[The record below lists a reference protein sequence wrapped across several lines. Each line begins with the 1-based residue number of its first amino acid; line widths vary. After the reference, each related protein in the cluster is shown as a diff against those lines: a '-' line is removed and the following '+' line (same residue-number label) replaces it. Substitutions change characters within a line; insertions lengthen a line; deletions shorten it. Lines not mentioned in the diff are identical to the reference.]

1 LHYHERRPCAALAG
15 TIECLWALTAD
26 GGEPSL
32 QPVLPDGCVEVVL
45 HLGDP
50 FGWLTPDGLQRQPPA
65 VVVGPIARALWLQPP
80 VRVATLGIRFR
91 PGRFGAWG
99 PPAVELL
106 GRVVPLA
113 EIWGPAVADWL
124 DVLRRLPAR
133 ERLARLETLLLALRP
148 AAAGLD
154 PVALAGA
161 DRLLRARGVGR
172 VAPLAATVGLGERQF
187 GRRFEAAVGVGPKRF
202 ARMARVHAALLHLRE
217 GLDPAAA
224 ALRAGYA
231 DQAHFTRDFAAL
243 ADLPPRR
250 FEVASPLAAQFTT
263 ADRLL
268 GYFFGQ

>member
-1 LHYHERRPCAALAG
+1 LHYHERRPCAALAE
-15 TIECLWALTAD
+15 TIECLWALAAA
-26 GGEPSL
+26 GQEPSL

-45 HLGDP
+45 HLGEP
-50 FGWLTPDGLQRQPPA
+50 FGWLTDDGLQRQATA
-65 VVVGPIARALWLQPP
+65 VVVGPMARALWLQPP
-80 VRVATLGIRFR
+80 ATVATLGVRFR
-91 PGRFGAWG
+91 PGRFAAWG
-99 PPAVELL
+99 PPSVELFD
-106 GRVVPLA
+106 RVVPLA
-113 EIWGPAVADWL
+113 DVWGSVVADWL
-124 DVLRRLPAR
+124 DSLRVAPPAD
-133 ERLARLETLLLALRP
+133 RLARLEALLLALRP
-148 AAAGLD
+148 EAAGLD

-161 DRLLRARGVGR
+161 DRLLRSRGAGR
-172 VAPLAATVGLGERQF
+172 VAGLAAAVGLGERQF
-187 GRRFEAAVGVGPKRF
+187 ARRFEAAVGVGPKRF

-217 GLDPAAA
+217 GQRPATA